1 MLIFKL
7 ALRNLNRH
15 TRKTLLIGILIM
27 LGMSLLFF
35 VNSVFEST
43 NQGLKSSFVRSLTGD
58 AAVCAE
64 SDVPFGLFGV
74 EIPIISTYENIPP
87 LTGYNDMVPVFEGSD
102 IVEAWTPVVS
112 AAASIEAGDSR
123 TSVPVF
129 GIDPESYFSV
139 CSDIKIL
146 KGNVSDISS
155 GGIFLNAVLLNDI
168 EKEIKRP
175 LEYGEP
181 LKLSMYSDGTF
192 RIRKGFFAGVHEYI
206 SYTEPL
212 DRVVLANS
220 VLVRSIANYTLGVT
234 EAGSDTGKIE
244 EEDLFEMDDLF
255 SEPEDAVVDTDG
267 SFSLSDL
274 EGLISETEPGTD
286 LVMTDSGAWSF
297 VLFKSIEGKEKA
309 LNRFLKKT
317 ASKNKWP
324 VNVLSWRNAAGMS
337 AQAAF
342 ALQSV
347 FYGGMIFIML
357 GAVLVIMN
365 ALVISVF
372 ERISEIGTMRGLG
385 AEKNF
390 IRKLFIAESMILM
403 MFSSAAGIIL
413 GASVSYIVSGNG
425 IIIENDILITL
436 FGGEIIKPVLSLNAV
451 VFHLFI
457 AAVVGSIA
465 WIYPVSIAM
474 KIQPVE
480 IMGKG

>member
-1 MLIFKL
+1 
-7 ALRNLNRH
+7 
-15 TRKTLLIGILIM
+15 M

-58 AAVCAE
+58 AAVSAK

-74 EIPIISTYENIPP
+74 EIPIISEYENIPP
-87 LTGYNDMVPVFEGSD
+87 LNGYNDMVPLFEEAD
-102 IVEAWTPVVS
+102 IIESWTPVVS
-112 AAASIEAGDSR
+112 AAASLEAGDSS

-129 GIDPESYFSV
+129 GIDPETYFSV

-146 KGNVSDISS
+146 KGDPADISS
-155 GGIFLNAVLLNDI
+155 GGMFINKVLLDDI
-168 EKEIKRP
+168 EKEIGRK
-175 LEYGEP
+175 LDYGET
-181 LKLSMYSDGTF
+181 LKLSMYSDGSF
-192 RIRKGFFAGVHEYI
+192 RIRQGFFAGVHEYI

-212 DRVVLANS
+212 DRVILADA
-220 VLVRSIANYTLGVT
+220 VLVRSIANYTLGYGGENT
-234 EAGSDTGKIE
+234 DSLNNEK
-244 EEDLFEMDDLF
+244 EEDLFQMDDLF
-255 SEPEDAVVDTDG
+255 SDPEDIISAGED
-267 SFSLSDL
+267 SFSLEELEDSISD
-274 EGLISETEPGTD
+274 TDARTD

-297 VLFKSIEGKEKA
+297 VLFKSSEGKEKA
-309 LNRFLKKT
+309 LYRFLKKT
-317 ASKNKWP
+317 AAEKGWP
-324 VNVLSWRNAAGMS
+324 VDVLGWRNAAGMS

-342 ALQSV
+342 ALQSA
-347 FYGGMIFIML
+347 FYGGMIFILL

-372 ERISEIGTMRGLG
+372 ERISEIGTMRGIG
-385 AEKNF
+385 AEKSF

-403 MFSSAAGIIL
+403 MTASAAGIIL
-413 GASVSYIVSGNG
+413 GAAVSFLVSKNG
-425 IIIENDILITL
+425 IVLKNDLLITL
-436 FGGEIIKPVLSLNAV
+436 FGGELIKPLLSFKAV
-451 VFHLFI
+451 FLHLFI

>member
-43 NQGLKSSFVRSLTGD
+43 NKGLKSSFVRSLTGD
-58 AAVCAE
+58 AAICAE

-87 LTGYNDMVPVFEGSD
+87 LSGYQEMIPVFEESD
-102 IVEAWTPVVS
+102 IVDAFTPVVS
-112 AAASIEAGDSR
+112 AAASLEAGDSR

-129 GIDPESYFSV
+129 GIDPQSYFDV

-146 KGNVSDISS
+146 KGNVDDISS
-155 GGIFLNAVLLNDI
+155 GGIFLNRMLLDEI
-168 EKEIKRP
+168 ENEIDRK

-181 LKLSMYSDGTF
+181 LKLSMYSDGSF
-192 RIRKGFFAGVHEYI
+192 RIRQGFFAGVHEYI

-212 DRVVLANS
+212 DRVVLANA
-220 VLVRSIANYTLGVT
+220 VIVRSIANYTLGIT
-234 EAGSDTGKIE
+234 EEDSGKT

-255 SEPEDAVVDTDG
+255 SEAEDAVADAED
-267 SFSLSDL
+267 SFSLTEL
-274 EGLISETEPGTD
+274 EGLISETETGTD
-286 LVMTDSGAWSF
+286 LQMTDSGAWSF
-297 VLFKSIEGKEKA
+297 ILFKSTEGKEKA
-309 LNRFLKKT
+309 LNRFLKKE

-324 VNVLSWRNAAGMS
+324 VNVLNWRNAAGMS

-347 FYGGMIFIML
+347 FYGGLIFIML

-372 ERISEIGTMRGLG
+372 ERIAEIGTMRGLG
-385 AEKNF
+385 AEKSF

-403 MFSSAAGIIL
+403 MSSSAAGILL
-413 GASVSYIVSGNG
+413 GAAVSFFISLNG

-436 FGGEIIKPVLSLNAV
+436 FGGEIIKPVLSLNSV

-457 AAVVGSIA
+457 AAAVGSIA

-480 IMGKG
+480 IMAKG